1 MKTIVVSVGGS
12 IIVPDKVDYA
22 FLLSLRKA
30 VEAIAK
36 KYKIVICTGG
46 GRTAREYI
54 SALRKAG
61 AGNHTQDIVGIDAT
75 RLNARLVASFL
86 SAGKKVKANAE
97 IPKSLG
103 DIKELLQV
111 NNCVVCGGL
120 GPGKTSDGTTA
131 EIAEYLGADTI
142 YNMTNVKGL
151 YTKDPR
157 KHRDAKFL
165 PLISHEG
172 FHDMMAKV
180 KEKPGQHFVLDSEAE
195 RITREKNMEVIIL
208 KGACNLQKAV
218 EGKKFE
224 GTVIE

>member
-22 FLLSLRKA
+22 FLVSLRKA
-30 VEAIAK
+30 VEVIAK
-36 KYKIVICTGG
+36 KNKLVICTGG
-46 GRTAREYI
+46 GSTAREYI

-61 AGNHTQDIVGIDAT
+61 ADNHTQDVAGIDAT

-86 SAGKKVKANAE
+86 SAGKKIKANAE
-97 IPKSLG
+97 IPKSLKE
-103 DIKELLQV
+103 IKALLEN

-131 EIAEYLGADTI
+131 EIAGFLNVETI

-151 YTKDPR
+151 YTKDPK
-157 KHRDAKFL
+157 KHRDAQFL

-172 FHDMMAKV
+172 FHDMMVKV

-195 RITREKNMEVIIL
+195 RITREKNMVVVIL
-208 KGACNLQKAV
+208 KGAKNLKKAV

-224 GTVIE
+224 GTIIE